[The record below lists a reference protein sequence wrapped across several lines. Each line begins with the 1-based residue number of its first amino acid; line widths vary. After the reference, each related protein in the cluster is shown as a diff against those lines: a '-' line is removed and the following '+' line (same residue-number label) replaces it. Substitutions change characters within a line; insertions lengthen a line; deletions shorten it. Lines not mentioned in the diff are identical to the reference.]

1 MQSFILLLLSYSGI
15 VRRAQTKCGQLFPAS
30 LHLFSPTRH
39 SRLSQISYYKFFFFF
54 LLLIQEKLWSI
65 LKSYKATFLVTL
77 ETAALFEMAVAL
89 VFRNVRLSNHP
100 QLLCFTLVDIK
111 YDKSLLHIFSPCQI
125 CWAAAVAKLMYVF
138 GFWED
143 TRALEEN
150 QHSHR

>member
-15 VRRAQTKCGQLFPAS
+15 VRSTQSKGGQLFPAS
-30 LHLFSPTRH
+30 LH
-39 SRLSQISYYKFFFFF
+39 LSQISYYKFFFFF